1 MTKWQLSRL
10 LVALLFLVVGLVFFA
25 VFVYFGYFLF
35 SPSPKTLESGHEMVF
50 WLSLVYGFSAFLV
63 TALMDFTLKSVIPSK
78 LFLALLVP
86 IIISGLFLVGIP
98 LFQVLSNSI
107 GNNA

>member
-10 LVALLFLVVGLVFFA
+10 LLALLFLVVGLIFFA
-25 VFVYFGYFLF
+25 VFIYFGYFLV

-50 WLSLVYGFSAFLV
+50 WLSLVYGFFAFLV
-63 TALMDFTLKSVIPSK
+63 TAILDFTIKSVVSKK
-78 LFLALLVP
+78 LFVALLTP

-98 LFQVLSNSI
+98 LFQVLSSSI
-107 GNNA
+107 GSNA